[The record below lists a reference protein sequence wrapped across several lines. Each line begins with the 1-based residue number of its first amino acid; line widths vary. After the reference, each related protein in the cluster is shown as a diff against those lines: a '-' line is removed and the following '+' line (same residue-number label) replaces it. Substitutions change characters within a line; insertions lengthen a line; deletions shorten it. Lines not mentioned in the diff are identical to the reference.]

1 MTHTYSNQNLFG
13 IKDPNIKFTSDL
25 EQETYRDVLAYRPS
39 ARKNST
45 DMNQKVLTVCAHL
58 DNLPSGCDHCGCV
71 NNGSHDMVR
80 NGRMK
85 TAILIGQYNFQPV
98 YLKLEKQRYLCKH
111 CRKTTVAKTPFI
123 QRHCCISNPIK
134 HLIREELAEIQS
146 MKLIAQHL
154 NVSTNTVI
162 RELERWGD
170 NLRPRPSALPIH
182 LAIDE
187 FKSVKHVT
195 GSMSCIL
202 MNNHTHEVIDI
213 LEDRTQGYL
222 RDYFLRFSREE
233 RLKVQTIT
241 MDMYSPYHH
250 FLPSLFPNAE
260 IIIDRFHIIQLLHR
274 VLNQHRIGV
283 MNHLK
288 YQQPRDYRKLKQ
300 LWKLLLKP
308 REALDFEHYHTH
320 RLFDGLI
327 TEKGIVSYLTQLDS
341 RLLLIY
347 THVHRIVEAVRRHSF
362 KDFMNSLEE
371 TKKYVF
377 PKSVRTAFNTLF
389 KYRLEIEHS
398 LKYTLS
404 NGVVE
409 GTVNKI
415 KMIKRSGYGYRNFGH
430 LRCRILIST
439 QFKNINPQPPR
450 HLYFSEEEADRK
462 YNLQKSA

>member
-1 MTHTYSNQNLFG
+1 MTHTHSNQNLLG

-25 EQETYRDVLAYRPS
+25 EQETYQAVLAYRS
-39 ARKNST
+39 SGKRNDRNLEK
-45 DMNQKVLTVCAHL
+45 KVLTVCGYL
-58 DNLPSGCDHCGCV
+58 DNMPSECRYCGCV
-71 NNGSHDMVR
+71 NNGAKDMVR

-85 TAILIGQYNFQPV
+85 TALLIGQYNFQPV

-111 CRKTTVAKTPFI
+111 CRKTTVAKTSLI
-123 QRHCCISNPIK
+123 KRHCCISNPVK
-134 HLIREELAEIQS
+134 QLIREELAELQS
-146 MKLIAQHL
+146 MTLIGRHL
-154 NVSTNTVI
+154 NVSTHTVM

-170 NLRPRPSALPIH
+170 NLRPRPASLPIH

-187 FKSVKHVT
+187 FKSVKHVI

-213 LEDRTQGYL
+213 LEDRTQSYL
-222 RDYFLRFSREE
+222 RAYFLRFSLAE
-233 RLKVQTIT
+233 RLNVQTIT
-241 MDMYSPYHH
+241 MDMYSPYHE

-260 IIIDRFHIIQLLHR
+260 IIIDRFHIVQLLHR
-274 VLNQHRIGV
+274 VLNQYRIVV
-283 MNHLK
+283 MNQFK
-288 YQQPRDYRKLKQ
+288 NERPRDYRKLKQ

-308 REALDFEHYHTH
+308 RETLDFEHYQTH
-320 RLFDGLI
+320 RLFDGFM
-327 TEKGIVSYLTQLDS
+327 TEKRIVSYLTQLDT
-341 RLLLIY
+341 RLSLVY
-347 THVHRIVEAVRRHSF
+347 NHVHRIVEAVRRHSF
-362 KDFMNSLEE
+362 KELIHRLEE

-377 PKSVRTAFNTLF
+377 PQKVRTAFNTLF
-389 KYRLEIEHS
+389 KYRLEIENS

-439 QFKNINPQPPR
+439 QFKKTNTQPPR
-450 HLYFSEEEADRK
+450 HLYFNDEDADIK
-462 YNLQKSA
+462 YNQRKSA